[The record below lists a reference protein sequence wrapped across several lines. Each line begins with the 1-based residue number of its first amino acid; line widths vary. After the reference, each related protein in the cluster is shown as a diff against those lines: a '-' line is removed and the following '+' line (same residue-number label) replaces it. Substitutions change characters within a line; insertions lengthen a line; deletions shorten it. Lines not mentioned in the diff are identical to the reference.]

1 MECLET
7 EIPATSAEFK
17 NGSFVLDK
25 TNPAFSSLPSGQ
37 AHEQNNKIVK
47 GEGGAIEVLHGSHVA
62 WQEQKIPFPMGKE
75 VLSYA
80 EYFHC
85 SCHATWLPC
94 KTSIDLTESSTQ
106 SLRWMVSGPEIN
118 KDFELT

>member
-7 EIPATSAEFK
+7 EIPGTSAEFK
-17 NGSFVLDK
+17 NGDFALDK
-25 TNPAFSSLPSGQ
+25 TNPAFSSLPIGQ

-47 GEGGAIEVLHGSHVA
+47 GEGEALG
-62 WQEQKIPFPMGKE
+62 
-75 VLSYA
+75 
-80 EYFHC
+80 
-85 SCHATWLPC
+85 
-94 KTSIDLTESSTQ
+94 LTESSTQ